1 MMIIDNIE
9 VFYGEMQILFGV
21 SLEVKE
27 KEIVALIGSNGAG
40 KTTTIS
46 SISGLIRAK
55 TGQIIFCGE
64 KINSM
69 PPHKIVQL
77 GIAQVPEGRR
87 VFPSLTVLENL
98 ELGAF
103 SRKSKAETKKTLEFV
118 LELFPV
124 LKERSKQRGGTLSG
138 GEQQMLAIGRSL
150 MAHPKILLLD
160 EPSLG
165 LAPLIVDEIYRTIKI
180 LNESGV
186 TILLVEQNVFQA
198 LELSHRAYVYE
209 NGRVFLQG
217 QSQEL
222 LQNPDIKRAYI
233 GTE

>member
-1 MMIIDNIE
+1 MMTIDNIE

-46 SISGLIRAK
+46 AISGLIRPK

-64 KINSM
+64 KINNM
-69 PPHKIVQL
+69 APHKIVQL

-103 SRKSKAETKKTLEFV
+103 IKKSKAETKKTLEFV

-124 LKERSKQRGGTLSG
+124 LKERSRQRGGTLSG

-165 LAPLIVDEIYRTIKI
+165 LAPLIVNEIYKTIKI

-198 LELSHRAYVYE
+198 LELSNRAYVYE

-222 LQNPDIKRAYI
+222 MQNTDIKRAYI
-233 GTE
+233 GTD

>member
-1 MMIIDNIE
+1 MLTIDNIE
-9 VFYGEMQILFGV
+9 VFYGEMQVLFGV
-21 SLEVKE
+21 SLEVRE

-46 SISGLIRAK
+46 AISGLVRPK

-64 KINSM
+64 KINNM
-69 PPHKIVQL
+69 APHKIVQA

-87 VFPSLTVLENL
+87 IFPTLTVFENL
-98 ELGAF
+98 EMGAF
-103 SRKSKAETKKTLEFV
+103 SEKSKAETQKTLEFV

-124 LKERSKQRGGTLSG
+124 LKQRRGQRGGTLSG

-150 MAHPKILLLD
+150 MARPRILLLD

-165 LAPLIVDEIYRTIKI
+165 LAPLIVDEIYKTITI

-198 LELSHRAYVYE
+198 LEISHRAYVYE

-217 QSQEL
+217 PSQEL

-233 GTE
+233 GTD

>member
-1 MMIIDNIE
+1 MLTIDNIQ
-9 VFYGEMQILFGV
+9 VFYGEMQVLFGV
-21 SLEVKE
+21 SLEVRE

-46 SISGLIRAK
+46 AISGLVRPK
-55 TGQIIFCGE
+55 TGQIIFSGQ
-64 KINSM
+64 KINNM
-69 PPHKIVQL
+69 APHKIVEA

-87 VFPSLTVLENL
+87 IFPTLTVFENL
-98 ELGAF
+98 EMGAF
-103 SRKSKAETKKTLEFV
+103 SEKSKAETQKTLEFV

-124 LKERSKQRGGTLSG
+124 LKQRRGQRGGTLSG

-150 MAHPKILLLD
+150 MARPRILLLD

-165 LAPLIVDEIYRTIKI
+165 LAPLIVDEIYKTITI

-198 LELSHRAYVYE
+198 LEISHRAYVYE

-217 QSQEL
+217 PSQEL

-233 GTE
+233 GTD

>member
-1 MMIIDNIE
+1 MMTIDNIE

-46 SISGLIRAK
+46 AISGLIRPK

-64 KINSM
+64 KINNM
-69 PPHKIVQL
+69 APHKIVQL

-87 VFPSLTVLENL
+87 IFPSLTVLENL
-98 ELGAF
+98 EMGAF
-103 SRKSKAETKKTLEFV
+103 SKKSKTETKKTLEFV

-124 LKERSKQRGGTLSG
+124 LKERSRQPGGTLSG

-165 LAPLIVDEIYRTIKI
+165 LAPLIVDEIYKTIKI

-217 QSQEL
+217 PSQEL
-222 LQNPDIKRAYI
+222 LQNTDIKRAYI
-233 GTE
+233 GTD

>member
-21 SLEVKE
+21 SLNVHE

-40 KTTTIS
+40 KTTTVS
-46 SISGLIRAK
+46 TISGLVRPK
-55 TGQIIFCGE
+55 TGQITFCGE
-64 KINSM
+64 RIDNM

-98 ELGAF
+98 EMGAF
-103 SRKSKAETKKTLEFV
+103 SNKSKAETKKTLEFV
-118 LELFPV
+118 LELFPI
-124 LKERSKQRGGTLSG
+124 LKERSAQQAGTLSG
-138 GEQQMLAIGRSL
+138 GEQQMLAIGRAL
-150 MAHPKILLLD
+150 MTHPTILLLD

-165 LAPLIVDEIYRTIKI
+165 LAPLIVDEIYKTIKI

-198 LELSHRAYVYE
+198 LEISHRAYVYE

-217 QSQEL
+217 QSQDL

-233 GTE
+233 GTD

>member
-21 SLEVKE
+21 SLEVQE

-46 SISGLIRAK
+46 AISGLIRPK
-55 TGQIIFCGE
+55 TGQILFCGE

-69 PPHKIVQL
+69 PPHMIVQL

-103 SRKSKAETKKTLEFV
+103 SKKSKAETKRTLEFV

-233 GTE
+233 GTD

>member
-1 MMIIDNIE
+1 MLTIDNIQ
-9 VFYGEMQILFGV
+9 VFYGEMQVLFGV
-21 SLEVKE
+21 SLEVRE

-46 SISGLIRAK
+46 AISGLVRPK
-55 TGQIIFCGE
+55 TGQIIFSGQ
-64 KINSM
+64 KINNM
-69 PPHKIVQL
+69 APHKIVEA

-87 VFPSLTVLENL
+87 IFPTLTVFENL
-98 ELGAF
+98 EMGAF
-103 SRKSKAETKKTLEFV
+103 SEKSKAETQKTLEFV

-124 LKERSKQRGGTLSG
+124 LTQRRGQRGGTLSG

-150 MAHPKILLLD
+150 MAHPRILLLD

-165 LAPLIVDEIYRTIKI
+165 LAPLIVDEIYKTIKI

-198 LELSHRAYVYE
+198 LEISHRAYVYE

-217 QSQEL
+217 PSQEL

-233 GTE
+233 GTD